1 MKKSLLTLL
10 LLGSLGLA
18 PAQEPETA
26 SDSVPFNGRIT
37 NSAGKGIRARI
48 TVKADKR
55 YTFANRDG
63 QFGLTDVGPADT
75 LIVTYKRI
83 SQEIPVAGRRSLRI
97 QWLEVGTAE
106 SREDDSLI
114 DSGFG
119 YVKRREYT
127 SSSSRLSG
135 EEMVRRGY
143 TDLQSAILGLMPGV
157 RMLNGELIVRGI
169 GSINSGNGALI
180 LCDGVEVHNLNSIN
194 IRDVVSV
201 ELLRGNNMYGVR
213 GGNGVILIRTQK

>member
-10 LLGSLGLA
+10 LLGSLGMA
-18 PAQEPETA
+18 SAQEPTPA
-26 SDSVPFNGRIT
+26 SEPVPFNGQIS
-37 NSAGKGIRARI
+37 NSSGKGIRARI
-48 TVKADKR
+48 AVKSDKR

-63 QFGLTDVGPADT
+63 QFGLTDVEPADT
-75 LIVTYKRI
+75 LVITYKRVTL
-83 SQEIPVAGRRSLRI
+83 EIPVAGRRSLRI
-97 QWLEVGTAE
+97 KWLEAGPE
-106 SREDDSLI
+106 SDEDETLV

-119 YVKRREYT
+119 YVKRREYA

-157 RMLNGELIVRGI
+157 RLLNGEIIIRGI

-180 LCDGVEVHNLNSIN
+180 LCDGIEVHNLNSIN

-213 GGNGVILIRTQK
+213 GGNGVILIRTQKR

>member
-1 MKKSLLTLL
+1 MKKSLFALL
-10 LLGSLGLA
+10 LLGSLGMA
-18 PAQEPETA
+18 SAQEQASA
-26 SDSVPFNGRIT
+26 SDPIPFNGRIT
-37 NSAGKGIRARI
+37 DSAGKGIRARV

-75 LIVTYKRI
+75 LVVTYKRV

-97 QWLEVGTAE
+97 KWLEVGPE
-106 SREDDSLI
+106 SDEDEALI

-119 YVKRREYT
+119 YVKRREYA

>member
-1 MKKSLLTLL
+1 MKKSLFALL
-10 LLGSLGLA
+10 LLFGSFGIVS
-18 PAQEPETA
+18 AQEPV
-26 SDSVPFNGRIT
+26 SDAVPFNGQIT
-37 NSAGKGIRARI
+37 DASGKGIRARI
-48 TVKADKR
+48 TVKADNR
-55 YTFANRDG
+55 YTIANKTG
-63 QFGLTDVGPADT
+63 AFGLTDVSPTDT
-75 LIVTYKRI
+75 LVVTYKRV

-97 QWLEVGTAE
+97 KWMEIGAE
-106 SREDDSLI
+106 SDEDKALV

-119 YVKRREYT
+119 YIKRREYV

-143 TDLQSAILGLMPGV
+143 TDLQSAILGLVPSVQLHNGQIIIRGV
-157 RMLNGELIVRGI
+157 

-201 ELLRGNNMYGVR
+201 EVQRGNNMYGLR